1 MSQFMN
7 GATRVR
13 GWKTT
18 NSRLDSWADKF
29 NAKLN
34 TQTELLENQ
43 QKAAESTKCKRG
55 IAIYIRPS
63 VIELSNKSY
72 FEEENNRW
80 ETATSME
87 AFRYEDDANSSV
99 PWFSDN
105 HSGFIN
111 ATDADN
117 MSINSLASSEWA
129 NFDIQQMF
137 YQMRPHK
144 YV

>member
-1 MSQFMN
+1 M
-7 GATRVR
+7 R
-13 GWKTT
+13 
-18 NSRLDSWADKF
+18 
-29 NAKLN
+29 KLN

-105 HSGFIN
+105 HSCFIN

-117 MSINSLASSEWA
+117 MSHQLASFERVGK
-129 NFDIQQMF
+129 F
-137 YQMRPHK
+137 
-144 YV
+144 